1 MLGIDL
7 SGRVTLVVGGSKG
20 IGASVVR
27 LAAASGSRVAWTDKD
42 PDSTEALR
50 ADLSAAGF
58 EVHCGLVDCTD
69 PGGTSSFVGEVV
81 DLWGRVDS
89 LVYCA
94 GFTSP
99 VKFLDIT
106 PEEWA
111 RVVELNLSGAY
122 IAARAVMGRM
132 LEQGAGAIV
141 LVGSAA
147 VETGGGGRADYVSAK
162 SGLDGLNLAIA
173 REFGPLGVR
182 CNIVHPSL
190 IDTDLLRHRHPDPEA
205 RERLAKAVP
214 LRRLGRPE
222 DVANMILFLL
232 SDLAG
237 YITGQRILVDGGRT
251 RCS

>member
-1 MLGIDL
+1 MLAIDL
-7 SGRVTLVVGGSKG
+7 SGKVTLVVGGSKG

-27 LAAASGSRVAWTDKD
+27 LAAECGSQAAWTDKAAG
-42 PDSTEALR
+42 PTEALH
-50 ADLSAAGF
+50 AELTAAGF
-58 EVHCGLVDCTD
+58 EAHCGLVDCTD
-69 PGGTSSFVGEVV
+69 PIATSAFVGEVI
-81 DLWGRVDS
+81 DLWGRLDN

-111 RVVELNLSGAY
+111 RVVDLNLNGAY
-122 IAARAVMGRM
+122 IAVRAVLRQM
-132 LEQGAGAIV
+132 LEQGAGSIV

-162 SGLDGLNLAIA
+162 SGLEGLNLAIT
-173 REFGPLGVR
+173 REFGPSGIR

-190 IDTDLLRHRHPDPEA
+190 IDTDLLRQRHPDPVT
-205 RERLAKAVP
+205 RQRLAETVP

-222 DVANMILFLL
+222 DVANTILFLL

-237 YITGQRILVDGGRT
+237 YISGQRILIDGGRT
-251 RCS
+251 KCA